1 MEIKPKP
8 AAADHDIH
16 PLLRDRWSPR
26 SFSEEALDEETIRT
40 LLEAAR
46 WAASCFN
53 EQPWRYLVAP
63 RSNDEAFAA
72 MLACLGE
79 KNQIWAKKAGVLMI
93 ACARTTFAHNDKPNR
108 HAWHDVGLANAQLTA
123 QATAMGLGVHQ
134 MAGFSSEAARETY
147 GIPEGFEPVAAIA
160 IGKLAPA
167 DALPDPLKE
176 RELAPRSRK
185 AMSEIAFAGSWSE
198 AY

>member
-8 AAADHDIH
+8 ADTDHDIH

-26 SFSEEALDEETIRT
+26 SFSGEALDEEAIRA

-46 WAASCFN
+46 WSASCFN

-63 RSNDEAFAA
+63 RTDESAFAA

-79 KNQIWAKKAGVLMI
+79 PNQTWAKNAGVLMI
-93 ACARTTFAHNDKPNR
+93 ACTRTTFSRNDKPNR
-108 HAWHDVGLANAQLTA
+108 HAWHDVGLASAQLTA
-123 QATAMGLGVHQ
+123 QATAMDLGVHQ
-134 MAGFSSEAARETY
+134 MAGFSSEKARATY
-147 GIPEGFEPVAAIA
+147 GIPEGFEPVTAIA
-160 IGKLAPA
+160 IGKRAPA

-185 AMSEIAFAGSWSE
+185 AMSEIAFRGKWERAF
-198 AY
+198 